1 MKNLLEVLKTITDQA
16 EDGTGELK
24 DRLFEKY
31 VKNKNEKIIKRL

>member
-16 EDGTGELK
+16 EDGIGKLK
-24 DRLFEKY
+24 DRLFKKY